1 MSYEQKL
8 MQMKKLLKKT
18 NTKVVAEDVPEA
30 VKPIAKAPAYE
41 QQWLD
46 AGLTKAVNKHGIVYK
61 RIVEYDADHQHGNIA
76 LSGLKETIDKWRNSG
91 EVHPLSPDFSKP
103 LIFFDTETTG
113 LKGAGTL
120 IFLMGFIEQTA
131 SSFKMTQYVLPG
143 PDHEAAFLYE
153 SGLWEKPS
161 TLVTYNGKS
170 FDIPMVETRW
180 TMNRKELPP
189 LQQHTQIDLLHGSRR
204 IWKGEMATFRLPAI
218 EEEQLGFFR
227 EGDIPGHMAPIIYQ
241 DAVKNGRA
249 ELLMK
254 VLVHNEWDILSLVAL
269 YIRSTDLLLKTDSP
283 ESAMIHTNIGKWFG
297 DLKSHDRSKQIFESV
312 IAEYGINHPA
322 THFHFGFILKK
333 EQAYEGAVSSF
344 TIAATGLTGR
354 ERIIALEELAKLYEH
369 KLKELNKALDS
380 TEEAIKFL
388 KTDSYLAE
396 RFRARSR
403 NDFLKRE
410 IRITRKLFPRQAHE
424 PTENG

>member
-8 MQMKKLLKKT
+8 MQMKKLLKKKDQSKILE
-18 NTKVVAEDVPEA
+18 NNSEVVKNVPQ
-30 VKPIAKAPAYE
+30 PPPYE

-46 AGLTKAVNKHGIVYK
+46 AGLTKVVNKHGIVYK
-61 RIVEYDADHQHGNIA
+61 RVIEYNTDYRHGHII
-76 LSGLKETIDKWRNSG
+76 LSGLKSMLEKWGDSG

-103 LIFFDTETTG
+103 LLFFDTETTG

-120 IFLMGFIEQTA
+120 IFLMGFMEQTA

-143 PDHEAAFLYE
+143 PDHETAFLYE
-153 SGLWEKPS
+153 TGLWKKPL

-189 LQQHTQIDLLHGSRR
+189 LIKHKQIDLLHGSRR

-227 EGDIPGHMAPIIYQ
+227 EGDMPGHMAPIIYQ

-249 ELLMK
+249 DLLMK
-254 VLVHNEWDILSLVAL
+254 ILVHNEWDILSLVAL
-269 YIRSTDLLLKTDSP
+269 YIRSTDLLLKMDIP
-283 ESAMIHTNIGKWFG
+283 ESAITHTNIGKWFG
-297 DLKSHDRSKQIFESV
+297 DLKSHDRSKQIFERV
-312 IAEYGINHPA
+312 ITEYGVHHPM
-322 THFHFGFILKK
+322 THFYFGFILKK
-333 EQAYEGAVSSF
+333 EQAYKEAVSSF
-344 TIAATGLTGR
+344 TIAAAKLTGR

-369 KLKELNKALDS
+369 KLKELNNALDS
-380 TEEAIKFL
+380 TQEAIRYLKEANILTEKF
-388 KTDSYLAE
+388 
-396 RFRARSR
+396 RIRSG

-410 IRITRKLFPRQAHE
+410 IRINRKLFPGQAHKS
-424 PTENG
+424 TGNY